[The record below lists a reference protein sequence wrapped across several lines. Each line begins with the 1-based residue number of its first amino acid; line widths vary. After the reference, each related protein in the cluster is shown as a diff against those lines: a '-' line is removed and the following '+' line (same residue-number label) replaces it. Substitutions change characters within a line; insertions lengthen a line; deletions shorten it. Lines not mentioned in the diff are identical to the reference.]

1 MDSANGGLQLV
12 PLHHL
17 GVVAYSNCFSPSLK
31 LVRGFA
37 EVCSFAQNDKLGRL
51 LQLKLSFV
59 QYIEILLLW
68 EFFSFAFDEAS
79 RSLKTLEPFDDAY
92 LLEHCLVNELWAG
105 KLLEE
110 MIRQFILSLDVEN
123 TEDSIK
129 ASLAFRPSL
138 FWHNRAKPERLNSRL
153 DFLHLIVLVVQLY
166 VKLALLNLLKGFL
179 FLSIGIA
186 LDLALVLL
194 PLL

>member
-37 EVCSFAQNDKLGRL
+37 EVCSFAQNDKLSRL

-59 QYIEILLLW
+59 QYIKILLLW
-68 EFFSFAFDEAS
+68 KFFSFAFNQAS
-79 RSLKTLEPFDDAY
+79 RSRKTSEPFDDAY
-92 LLEHCLVNELWAG
+92 LLEHCLVNELWTG
-105 KLLEE
+105 KLPEK
-110 MIRQFILSLDVEN
+110 MIRQILISLDVEN

-129 ASLAFRPSL
+129 ASLEFRPSL
-138 FWHNRAKPERLNSRL
+138 FWLNRAKPERLNSRL
-153 DFLHLIVLVVQLY
+153 DFLHSIVVVVQLY
-166 VKLALLNLLKGFL
+166 VKLALLNLLKRFFVVL
-179 FLSIGIA
+179 IGIA
-186 LDLALVLL
+186 LDLALILL